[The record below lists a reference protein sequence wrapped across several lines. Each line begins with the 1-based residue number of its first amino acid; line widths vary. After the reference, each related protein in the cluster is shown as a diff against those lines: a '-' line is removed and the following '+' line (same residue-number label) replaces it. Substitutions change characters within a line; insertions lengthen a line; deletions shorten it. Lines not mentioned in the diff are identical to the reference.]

1 MLGWINDCAEKLV
14 IDKFGLEAW
23 HTVKLKAKCFVE
35 DGGFLKLE
43 SYSDQST
50 IDLVAAASEVSGL
63 TFDEVL
69 EALGEFWA
77 PYVAG
82 EGYENLLWCQG
93 STLKDWLTNINAIH
107 SHLQTTFPNKMTM
120 PEFWVE
126 MDEHDESIILYYLS
140 SRGNYL
146 APIAKGIVKCV
157 AKAEFDLDIIFDKL
171 TSQGVNGAKVT
182 RYVTNWLQRCRAS
195 TVKSVSSRRYN
206 SLLL

>member
-14 IDKFGLEAW
+14 IHTFGLEAW
-23 HTVKLKAKCFVE
+23 HTVKSKAKCDVE

-43 SYSDQST
+43 SYTDQST
-50 IDLVAAASEVSGL
+50 IDLVVAASEVSGL
-63 TFDEVL
+63 TVDQVL

-93 STLKDWLTNINAIH
+93 STFKDWLTNINAIH

-126 MDEHDESIILYYLS
+126 VDDDESIILYYLS
-140 SRGNYL
+140 SRGNLL
-146 APIAKGIVKCV
+146 APIAKGIVNSV
-157 AKAEFDLDIIFDKL
+157 AKTEFELSIVFDKL
-171 TSQGVNGAKVT
+171 TTQGVDGAKVT
-182 RYVTNWLQRCRAS
+182 RYDLKWKKES
-195 TVKSVSSRRYN
+195 
-206 SLLL
+206 